1 MNKHLG
7 LFVFTLLLSILV
19 ALILWFNLVYLEDH
33 DTSNPRID
41 FEHLYTQPLHKM
53 IGDD

>member
-1 MNKHLG
+1 MKQFG
-7 LFVFTLLLSILV
+7 LFVFTLFAAILV
-19 ALILWFNLVYLEDH
+19 ALIMWFNLVYLEDH
-33 DTSNPRID
+33 DDSDPRID